1 MSYLAIAYAAVA
13 IAALA
18 CILRIADRGAFR
30 NPAPYI
36 IAALWPV
43 SLLALVAALGVAIA
57 SDLTDDL

>member
-1 MSYLAIAYAAVA
+1 MTTIAVA
-13 IAALA
+13 YVATAIVALA
-18 CILRIADRGAFR
+18 LILRIADRGAFR

-43 SLLALVAALGVAIA
+43 SLLALIAALGVAIA